1 MLWDFFFRSH
11 LGTDEQTIGLDNGLY
26 LYNFKSSFSIFSW
39 SCRDGVCKGVSCIFS
54 SALLCA
60 FCFVFFCFFLVFL
73 SFYLFWAS
81 GFSFTFWFSIFRQLW
96 LLPFWLLPSKKFH
109 YLVFLLMVLCSSGSF
124 QLFFSPFSHP
134 MGGFRGIFT
143 DFSLNFSLKSLN
155 LPRNHDKIFYTLLER
170 TTRYLYI
177 VIYKQLH
184 PNQSILVCI
193 YSWKLVVITKT

>member
-1 MLWDFFFRSH
+1 MNKLLDWIMVYIFIILKVLFQSFPDLVGMEFAKVFLAYFLLLFYVHFVLFFFW
-11 LGTDEQTIGLDNGLY
+11 G
-26 LYNFKSSFSIFSW
+26 
-39 SCRDGVCKGVSCIFS
+39 
-54 SALLCA
+54 
-60 FCFVFFCFFLVFL
+60 FLVFL